1 MAKGA
6 GLLGEVP
13 PPDAG
18 PALGPG
24 CVKSFFCTYSWRICE
39 PCRSSML
46 WGCTCTNCHPASTWP
61 CKRRWGLPS
70 SSTNTPVTWA
80 ETKVPSTFA
89 VVHWS
94 LVCGPVSAVGR
105 CGGGLRP
112 MTNRGRSCSISSSFC
127 RWGQRLARLLAS
139 RSGSG
144 ASSAAICMVCGW
156 GGTQWACAPGHSH
169 CQARAPSSS
178 KALAPKIRGAVH
190 RGGVLCKGAL
200 AVGDGGIVEVMAG
213 LWL

>member
-6 GLLGEVP
+6 GLLGNMP
-13 PPDAG
+13 CPFSPGA
-18 PALGPG
+18 APG
-24 CVKSFFCTYSWRICE
+24 CVRSFFCTCSCRICA
-39 PCRSSML
+39 PWRNWML
-46 WGCTCTNCHPASTWP
+46 WGCTSTSCQPCSTWP
-61 CKRRWGLPS
+61 SSIRWGWPS
-70 SSTNTPVTWA
+70 ISTKTPLSLA
-80 ETKVPSTFA
+80 EAKVPSTLA
-89 VVHWS
+89 VFHWS
-94 LVCGPVSAVGR
+94 LGGGVLVFAGGG
-105 CGGGLRP
+105 GGGLRP
-112 MTNRGRSCSISSSFC
+112 MTNKGRSCSISSSFC

-144 ASSAAICMVCGW
+144 ANSAAICMVCGW

-178 KALAPKIRGAVH
+178 KALAPRMRGAVH